1 LTEVAGD
8 AALYVGENDVAGLT
22 RALQQV
28 HDPTRRADLAARGR
42 AQAAQFTWSAMAET
56 VAMAFTI
63 GVDRLRRGDLPQPAP
78 LWRTMREMQQQFQR
92 ELIQAVSSRPAADA
106 VREPLTAIDLA
117 SREPGVDVQLRTQ
130 LMAARDLLAGI
141 ENSPFWRL
149 RRLVLLALRPFG
161 IRREV

>member
-1 LTEVAGD
+1 
-8 AALYVGENDVAGLT
+8 
-22 RALQQV
+22 
-28 HDPTRRADLAARGR
+28 
-42 AQAAQFTWSAMAET
+42 
-56 VAMAFTI
+56 
-63 GVDRLRRGDLPQPAP
+63 
-78 LWRTMREMQQQFQR
+78 MQQQVQR

-149 RRLVLLALRPFG
+149 RRLILLALRPFG